1 MRFLF
6 FALFITL
13 GFVSCKS
20 TETEEPQQT
29 QQTQETQE
37 VASSRGISTATFKP
51 ALKDVIKAL
60 KNQDKAAL
68 DGYID
73 SEKGLFFIL
82 STQGAYSECL
92 NYEASAKLFEYSAN
106 ASEYEANPLKYLLDY
121 LNNVDMSEIEIIEKD
136 LVGVE
141 SCSFHEK
148 GFFVDSNES
157 DIKLLTDIY
166 QMNSER
172 DGLGIEA
179 NELLKLG
186 DAQKYAAKTVYISD
200 GEVAYTFYFTEKD
213 GQWTLTIMDMRD
225 CDT

>member
-1 MRFLF
+1 MRFLL
-6 FALFITL
+6 FALVITFGL
-13 GFVSCKS
+13 VGCKS
-20 TETEEPQQT
+20 TETEEPQQN
-29 QQTQETQE
+29 QETQETQE
-37 VASSRGISTATFKP
+37 VASARGTSTFNA

-60 KNQDKAAL
+60 KTQDKAAL

-73 SEKGLFFIL
+73 SEKGLFFVL
-82 STQGAYSECL
+82 STQGSYNECL
-92 NYEASAKLFEYSAN
+92 NYEAAAKLFEYSKN

-121 LNNVDMSEIEIIEKD
+121 LNNVNITEFEIVEKD
-136 LVGVE
+136 LFGVE

-148 GFFVDSNES
+148 GFFVDSNET

-166 QMNSER
+166 TMNIER
-172 DGLGIEA
+172 DGLKINA

-186 DAQKYAAKTVYISD
+186 DAQKSATKTVFIGD
-200 GEVAYTFYFTEKD
+200 GQMTYTLYFTEKN